1 MKDEE
6 AEVLTDEKLEEM
18 RKETDDVV
26 RQGNKTRGR

>member
-1 MKDEE
+1 MKDEK